1 MTAMTNTNIYQNITA
16 RTGGDIYLQGVVQR
30 CVRQVDVYQ
39 TVHGCD
45 GAASDGGFCGKKAD
59 RG

>member
-1 MTAMTNTNIYQNITA
+1 MTNTNIYQNITA
-16 RTGGDIYLQGVVQR
+16 RTGGDIYLGVVETGAY
-30 CVRQVDVYQ
+30 RQVDVYQ

-59 RG
+59 CG

>member
-1 MTAMTNTNIYQNITA
+1 MTNTNIYQNITA
-16 RTGGDIYLQGVVQR
+16 RTGGDIYLGVVGP
-30 CVRQVDVYQ
+30 VRTGKS

-59 RG
+59 CG